1 MKVKVD
7 EQEIFE
13 LAEWEK
19 DVIKNDIDAADFDSD
34 MKRRL
39 EWVLRHKAEQCYI
52 RFEKEWLEKLRA
64 DPTVASI
71 PTSKE
76 AFVALVRSRAD
87 YKDRAARNIEAKA
100 AMDAQIAQGVIQ

>member
-1 MKVKVD
+1 MKVSVND
-7 EQEIFE
+7 QEIFS

-19 DVIKNDIDAADFDSD
+19 DVIKSDINADDFDAD

-64 DPTVASI
+64 DPIVQSI
-71 PTSKE
+71 PKSKE
-76 AFVALVRSRAD
+76 AFVALVKSRPD
-87 YKDRAARNIEAKA
+87 YKDRKAKDVEAKA
-100 AMDAQIAQGVIQ
+100 AMEAK

>member
-1 MKVKVD
+1 MKISVND
-7 EQEIFE
+7 QEVFA

-19 DVIKNDIDAADFDSD
+19 DVIKNDIHADDFDTD

-64 DPTVASI
+64 DPSVESI
-71 PTSKE
+71 PKSKE
-76 AFVALVRSRAD
+76 AFVALVKSRSD
-87 YKDRAARNIEAKA
+87 YKDRKARDAEATAAAEAK
-100 AMDAQIAQGVIQ
+100 